1 MTITSGVWYTASVF
15 YVALMEAFGWSY
27 GSTAGIFSLFTIL
40 YGMSGVLSGYLVDR
54 FGPRRVI
61 LASGVLFVL
70 SLLANSMATAQWH
83 LYFTHGVLAAL
94 SLSGMG
100 WVPVSVL
107 VARGFRRRQ
116 GLALGIASAGVGVG
130 IAIFVPLVQVM
141 IQWGGWRVAFVGLAI
156 ISAVVTFSV
165 GLFALRGLGTGPAPE
180 AHAAPLPDRISMGP
194 PGWTLAS
201 AVRSQPFWLV
211 AATFVLLNSP
221 VQLVL
226 THHVAHLVG
235 VGQPKVFV
243 ANVVG
248 LVGLVSVA
256 GKILWG
262 YLSDR
267 WWVEATYLTG
277 IAFLIAGIL
286 TLMRVGP
293 TTSAWGLYAYAILMG
308 LGYAVSPAMTP
319 ILSARFFAGRHFGTI
334 FGALNMLHQAAGA
347 AGMWLAGYAHD
358 LTGSYSLPFLLAIV
372 SACLSLACVWLAAP
386 RRAHG

>member
-180 AHAAPLPDRISMGP
+180 AHATPLPDRISMGP